1 MIVGA
6 IRGRILA
13 RREGRPHS
21 HNDCQTRSQLARGT
35 VRIGGAAFWARFA
48 SLEALLEFVLGE
60 LLRDDADKLDQAEQS
75 VLEKR
80 LRDLGYL

>member
-1 MIVGA
+1 MT
-6 IRGRILA
+6 A
-13 RREGRPHS
+13 RREISLPEELCASAEQRFG
-21 HNDCQTRSQLARGT
+21 
-35 VRIGGAAFWARFA
+35 ARFA